1 MRLLAEPG
9 CVAVQTTDSRVC
21 VTHRSDAA
29 CLPAELQG
37 TEHAVENLTSIQLQ
51 DCSHW
56 APEDKCVQL
65 PPHEPALGLRC
76 CY

>member
-1 MRLLAEPG
+1 MLP
-9 CVAVQTTDSRVC
+9 
-21 VTHRSDAA
+21 A

-37 TEHAVENLTSIQLQ
+37 TERAVENLTSIQLQ

-56 APEDKCVQL
+56 APEDKCVQP
-65 PPHEPALGLRC
+65 PPHELALGLRC